1 MRLLNHRGLPRS
13 SKRARDGRLLLC
25 RGRGAKSRRQS
36 RSGAL
41 HLDRARD
48 SLGQAGSSVRG
59 STEYER
65 THRNAHTN
73 TRERT
78 LDNAFCQ
85 KQQKLLPTRSAA
97 ASTVINLI

>member
-1 MRLLNHRGLPRS
+1 MRLLNHRGLPPF
-13 SKRARDGRLLLC
+13 SKRVRDCRLLLC

-36 RSGAL
+36 RPGAL

-48 SLGQAGSSVRG
+48 SLGPAGGSVRG
-59 STEYER
+59 STECER
-65 THRNAHTN
+65 T
-73 TRERT
+73 RT

-85 KQQKLLPTRSAA
+85 KHQKLLQQHSAA